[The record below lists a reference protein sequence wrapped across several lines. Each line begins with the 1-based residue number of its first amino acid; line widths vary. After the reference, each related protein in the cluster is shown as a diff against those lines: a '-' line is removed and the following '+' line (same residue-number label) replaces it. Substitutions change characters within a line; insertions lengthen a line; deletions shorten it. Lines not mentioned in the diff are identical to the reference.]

1 MNHLLATVLSAA
13 LNGVDGYLV
22 RVEVDSAQGLPHYQV
37 VGLPDAAVRES
48 RERISSAIRNLGF
61 TYPTRRIT
69 INLAPAGLRKEGAAF
84 DLPIAIGILLAS
96 EQLRPPVDDGFAA
109 AGELSLDGSVKPI
122 RGALCLGAAAH
133 AAGVRRLIVPAANA
147 AEAAHVSGL
156 HVHGVRR
163 LDEAARLL
171 AALGMAGEPE
181 PARPAAL
188 RAQAR
193 VGLDLGDVRGQERA
207 KRALEVA
214 AAGAHNLLFIGPPGA
229 GKTMLARRLPGIL
242 PPLTLAEA
250 VEATKIASVAG
261 MLPAGSGLLA
271 ERPFRAPHHTIS
283 TAGLVGGGQP
293 LKPGEVS
300 LAHHGV
306 LFLDE
311 LPEFRRSAL
320 EVLRQPL
327 EEGQVTIVR
336 VAGAVTFP
344 ARFTLVGASNPCPCG
359 YRGDGRVP
367 CRCGDG
373 EVRAYLNRLSGP
385 LLDRIDLQVE
395 VGRVSPDDLLSD
407 ASSARA
413 GESARVRAR
422 VLGARERAGRRFAGE
437 EGVFANAQLGSALVR
452 RHCIVRGATLRL
464 LTTAAHK
471 LALTAR
477 SLDRVLKVA
486 RTIADLDA
494 TPEIAER
501 HLAEALQYRGLERAW
516 PPAES

>member
-1 MNHLLATVLSAA
+1 M
-13 LNGVDGYLV
+13 
-22 RVEVDSAQGLPHYQV
+22 RVEVDAADGLPQYQV

-61 TYPTRRIT
+61 TYPTRRLT
-69 INLAPAGLRKEGAAF
+69 INLAPAGVRKEGAAF
-84 DLPIAIGILLAS
+84 DLPIAIGILIAS
-96 EQLRPPVDDGFAA
+96 GQLRQPADMDFAA

-122 RGALCLGAAAH
+122 RGALCLGTAVRT
-133 AAGVRRLIVPAANA
+133 AGVRRLLVPSSNA
-147 AEAAHVSGL
+147 GEAAHVEDL
-156 HVHGVRR
+156 RVHGVRR

-171 AALGMAGEPE
+171 GELGTPGEPAATAPGT
-181 PARPAAL
+181 PAEIPGPR
-188 RAQAR
+188 
-193 VGLDLGDVRGQERA
+193 LDLADVLGQERA

-214 AAGAHNLLFIGPPGA
+214 AAGGHNLLFIGPPGG

-242 PPLTLAEA
+242 PPLARAEA
-250 VEATKIASVAG
+250 VAATKIASVAG
-261 MLPAGSGLLA
+261 LLPAGEGLLA

-344 ARFTLVGASNPCPCG
+344 ARFTLVAASNPCMCG
-359 YRGDGRVP
+359 WRGDPRVP
-367 CRCGDG
+367 CRCSDQA
-373 EVRAYLNRLSGP
+373 VLSYLGRLSGP
-385 LLDRIDLQVE
+385 LLDRIDLHID
-395 VGRVSPDDLLSD
+395 VGRVEPDHLL
-407 ASSARA
+407 AGAAPGGEWTSAA
-413 GESARVRAR
+413 VRSR
-422 VLGARERAGRRFAGE
+422 VLAARRRAAERFAGTT
-437 EGVFANAQLGSALVR
+437 GVYANADLGPALVR
-452 RHCIVRGATLRL
+452 THCVVRGPALSLLRL
-464 LTTAAHK
+464 AAEK

-477 SLDRVLKVA
+477 SLDRTLKVA
-486 RTIADLDA
+486 RTIADLA
-494 TPEIAER
+494 GVGEIGED
-501 HLAEALQYRGLERAW
+501 HLAEALQYRGLERMK
-516 PPAES
+516 PTAE